1 MLTIRCT
8 IHESCLAYLT
18 PALSEYRAQ
27 VNKSF
32 KIRVHLAKSDYR
44 VISFMDSPD
53 IKPVLQCFEKAYVP
67 VNWVTDLD
75 GTPIHKG
82 FIRFSEKRGIDRK
95 SWYSTEEL
103 FSADTICNIHV
114 FEINDPRKAHEFLKD
129 MKAEYVIPEL
139 TEEDVYRAEAY
150 ALSRKLGI
158 ETGTNLCTEIYDP
171 FA

>member
-18 PALSEYRAQ
+18 PALSEYRTQ

-32 KIRVHLAKSDYR
+32 KVRAHLNKSDYR
-44 VISFMDSPD
+44 VISFTDSPD
-53 IKPVLQCFEKAYVP
+53 IKPVLQCFEEAYVP

-75 GTPIHKG
+75 DTPIHKG
-82 FIRFSEKRGIDRK
+82 FIRFSESKGVVKK

-103 FSADTICNIHV
+103 FSADTIRALCV
-114 FEINDPRKAHEFLKD
+114 FEIDDLRKAHEYLKD